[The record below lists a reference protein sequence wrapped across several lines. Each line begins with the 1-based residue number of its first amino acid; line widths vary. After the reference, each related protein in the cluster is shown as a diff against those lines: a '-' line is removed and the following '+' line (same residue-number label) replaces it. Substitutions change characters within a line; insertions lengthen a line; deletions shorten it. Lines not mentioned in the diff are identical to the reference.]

1 MDNFSKSP
9 DQQLDNQLSEFTDQ
23 VLSSNENE
31 AKVQEVINQD
41 ELAQLQKTVLRM
53 KAAVQAARMS
63 GATNACIRARLLEE
77 WKKTRQAERTIQKR
91 LVWNWS
97 LSRIALTGGFVI
109 LIIFSLTA
117 IFIPSATSLIGTA
130 HGSQAWSP
138 LFIFAGIVII
148 VLLLWHNR
156 QK

>member
-63 GATNACIRARLLEE
+63 GATNACIRAR
-77 WKKTRQAERTIQKR
+77 
-91 LVWNWS
+91 
-97 LSRIALTGGFVI
+97 
-109 LIIFSLTA
+109 
-117 IFIPSATSLIGTA
+117 
-130 HGSQAWSP
+130 
-138 LFIFAGIVII
+138 
-148 VLLLWHNR
+148 
-156 QK
+156 